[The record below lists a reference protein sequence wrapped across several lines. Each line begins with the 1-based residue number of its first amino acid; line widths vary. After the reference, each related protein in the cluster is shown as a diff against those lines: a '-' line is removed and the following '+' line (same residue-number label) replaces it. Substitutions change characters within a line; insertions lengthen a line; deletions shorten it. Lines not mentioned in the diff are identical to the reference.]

1 MAQRFR
7 EVSQPLSDR
16 QCAVYFMQYRPPAL
30 DPCLLREIQAGQ
42 GGNLHTIYIVR
53 KYFTQ

>member
-1 MAQRFR
+1 M
-7 EVSQPLSDR
+7 DR
-16 QCAVYFMQYRPPAL
+16 VLTPAL
-30 DPCLLREIQAGQ
+30 DPCLLREIQAGR